1 MSGQGNHIKSFD
13 TIRPRLRRILAGLS
27 LGGRPESGDRILWT
41 RVRHFLEDEKVYNVR
56 RIGRRRITGL
66 RTDRYRGSTNYLI
79 TLYRSKTFAPRR
91 LAILLLVL
99 QLLGTAPS
107 GLPMQSLL
115 EEVQRRIPQVPKKR
129 REDVSEDGSQTARE
143 LCTRLKDLGI
153 VRTSGHTTQCVWQ
166 IADDALGGLTAGE
179 LDALLAAIGFYKN
192 VAPLGAYGYFLESTL
207 RSRYAQA
214 HPRAA
219 LPHIPAQFLHAG
231 MTRLIDEE
239 IVQRALDA
247 RRTRRLLV
255 LTYCGRR
262 GSSEGEIYHLW
273 PLRIEEDVW
282 QGNRQTLVGIL
293 YEPRRAARASAHGDA
308 TAAGGEVWWDR
319 RSHFPL
325 DRVTDAVLGDPLPSA
340 PPEAPARERTIAR
353 LRVYATGGRYARLRQ
368 DIAARYEITD
378 EQPAE
383 GGATCCGRAGAAHD
397 LTIAADDPWTLVPFI
412 QEHAPDLALTDAPAP
427 IRARLAE
434 NLRAALANYGKEA
447 APDGGEA

>member
-56 RIGRRRITGL
+56 RIGHRRVAGL

-99 QLLGTAPS
+99 QLLGAAPS

-179 LDALLAAIGFYKN
+179 LDA
-192 VAPLGAYGYFLESTL
+192 
-207 RSRYAQA
+207 
-214 HPRAA
+214 
-219 LPHIPAQFLHAG
+219 
-231 MTRLIDEE
+231 
-239 IVQRALDA
+239 

-308 TAAGGEVWWDR
+308 TAAGG
-319 RSHFPL
+319 
-325 DRVTDAVLGDPLPSA
+325 
-340 PPEAPARERTIAR
+340 
-353 LRVYATGGRYARLRQ
+353 
-368 DIAARYEITD
+368 
-378 EQPAE
+378 
-383 GGATCCGRAGAAHD
+383 AAHD
-397 LTIAADDPWTLVPFI
+397 LTIAADDPWTLVPFV